1 MRETTCFQKLI
12 DADRN
17 LAGLLTNQSPVV
29 GLPSGGGI
37 NGSSPGSGEFKDGK
51 YSPTLLRIDQK
62 AKTNVIEIP
71 IDRSR
76 PIGAR
81 KDAVNGYLDRPD
93 NTGRVIVSGAVS
105 SRFGIRPH
113 LFNGRLTVFLT
124 PIESVVKVGEV
135 VVIRIELKDPAM
147 AQSVRDEF
155 SVRVID
161 EESPP
166 QKPKKPKSKQAAP
179 PKAGGKSDK
188 EGGGEDKPTHGSP
201 VYRLLTSD
209 GRIIGG
215 QETDKWPDGF
225 SETDGGYA
233 EELGD
238 NQTMYFVNYDNA
250 YHIRYRQQQKGDLAR
265 DAVTEK
271 YILGMRI
278 LMLSFE
284 NSIRTIVGQ
293 TASGIGEYFDDFEN
307 ERQGCGVHGTCLG
320 GDSAQDRQ

>member
-1 MRETTCFQKLI
+1 MISGRILQTPIDRITRDGFGHWEPHKGMNFMPGPLTHQNPIRPPLSASFEQVTATIKESDALKELQQEIAREELDRAKTDEGNDLFQKLM

-17 LAGLLTNQSPVV
+17 SPHLSQTESPVIR
-29 GLPSGGGI
+29 LPSGGGI

-51 YSPTLLRIDQK
+51 YSPTFLRIDQK

-71 IDRSR
+71 INRSR

-113 LFNGRLTVFLT
+113 LLNGRLTVFLT

-209 GRIIGG
+209 GRSLEARKRTNGR
-215 QETDKWPDGF
+215 TDSPKPTVGTPK
-225 SETDGGYA
+225 SSA
-233 EELGD
+233 
-238 NQTMYFVNYDNA
+238 
-250 YHIRYRQQQKGDLAR
+250 
-265 DAVTEK
+265 
-271 YILGMRI
+271 
-278 LMLSFE
+278 
-284 NSIRTIVGQ
+284 TIKPCI
-293 TASGIGEYFDDFEN
+293 S
-307 ERQGCGVHGTCLG
+307 
-320 GDSAQDRQ
+320 